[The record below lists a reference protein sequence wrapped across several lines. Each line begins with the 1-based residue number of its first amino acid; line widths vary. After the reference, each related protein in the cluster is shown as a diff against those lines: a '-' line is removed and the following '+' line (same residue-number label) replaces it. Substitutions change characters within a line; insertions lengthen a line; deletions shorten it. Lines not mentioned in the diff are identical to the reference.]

1 MNRTLL
7 SIALTP
13 AFPFP
18 GYDPAIGGRLG
29 DGVNVNDT
37 AYNARP
43 LRFEYW
49 RAGDSAMH
57 ALDSRKWVGAGA
69 ESNAGRAQPS
79 ARAGGRQPGAVK
91 RDAVP
96 DASRRLSCGRCW

>member
-57 ALDSRKWVGAGA
+57 ALDSRKWVGRAR
-69 ESNAGRAQPS
+69 NLMQDVPGRAY
-79 ARAGGRQPGAVK
+79 RRV
-91 RDAVP
+91 DANLE
-96 DASRRLSCGRCW
+96 R